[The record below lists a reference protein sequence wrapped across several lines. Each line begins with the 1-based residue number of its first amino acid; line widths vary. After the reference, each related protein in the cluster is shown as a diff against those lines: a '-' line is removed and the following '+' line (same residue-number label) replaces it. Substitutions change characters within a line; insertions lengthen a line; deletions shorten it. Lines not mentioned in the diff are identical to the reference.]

1 VLLILSE
8 DALGQARVLAGTMT
22 ATLRISVSLQ
32 IILRALIEDGLKRRN
47 HPDLAAT
54 IEAHAIAIRHAR
66 RVARR
71 RPRPDP
77 PGRRRGASLTR
88 RGK

>member
-1 VLLILSE
+1 VLLILSQ
-8 DALGQARVLAGTMT
+8 DVLGQARVLGGTMT
-22 ATLRISVSLQ
+22 ATLRIPVSLQ

-54 IEAHAIAIRHAR
+54 IEAHARAIRHAR
-66 RVARR
+66 HMARR
-71 RPRPDP
+71 RPAPGA
-77 PGRRRGASLTR
+77 PGRRGGASLTR

>member
-1 VLLILSE
+1 MENRSRVLLILSQ

-32 IILRALIEDGLKRRN
+32 IILRALIEHGLKRRN

-54 IEAHAIAIRHAR
+54 IEAHATAIRHAR
-66 RVARR
+66 REPAPAREVSE
-71 RPRPDP
+71 D
-77 PGRRRGASLTR
+77 SLR
-88 RGK
+88 AALY